1 MCTALRLLVYPGI
14 ALPLAALFG
23 LRGPEFAVLISMF
36 ATPAAVSSFSMA
48 VQMGGNPEL
57 AAGAVTLTTL
67 LSAGTMFFWIFLFK
81 SLGMF

>member
-1 MCTALRLLVYPGI
+1 MTGVQTC
-14 ALPLAALFG
+14 ALPISALDG
-23 LRGPEFAVLISMF
+23 LRGPEFAALISMF

-48 VQMGGNPEL
+48 AQMGGNAEL
-57 AAGAVTLTTL
+57 AASAVTVTTL